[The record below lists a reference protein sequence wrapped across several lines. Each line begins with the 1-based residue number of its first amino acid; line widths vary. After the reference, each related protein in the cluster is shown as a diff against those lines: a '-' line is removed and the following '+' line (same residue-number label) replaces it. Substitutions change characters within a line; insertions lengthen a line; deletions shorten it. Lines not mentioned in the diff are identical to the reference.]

1 MRYFRESN
9 KGVSAYPDKSEK
21 QIFAPYGAHVWKERD
36 NIKRTISGR
45 IGKGSIGHDNRKFIA
60 KNVDAARTTDNIV
73 LVQNDIEQVYH
84 ELFDE
89 ALVEYNA
96 RQTRKDRCIK
106 NYYEHIRHS
115 KQEKPFYEVIF
126 QIGNNEDTRCGTAEA
141 VITTKA
147 LTDFV
152 KSFQKRN
159 PQLRVFNAVI
169 HLDEET
175 PHVHLDYIPFATEQK
190 RGLSTRN
197 TLTGALEQQ
206 GYKGEGKMNTC
217 SKLWVDSE
225 KQALAEIMSG
235 YGIEWEKLGTHEQHL
250 DVLDYKKKMRAR
262 EVERLEN
269 KVECTQHL
277 LENTQTILDDADT
290 ALKQLDT
297 EFAEK
302 SEAVER
308 LDSELA
314 DKNAELSEITN
325 KITVNRQMLKASAEK
340 VSALTEIDAIEIKRK
355 ALSDKVTLAAGDYE
369 KVADLAKKQVV
380 SEKNEQD
387 MIETVDRLT
396 SENNELLQD
405 VAKLR
410 EINKT
415 LVSEKSALQKTV
427 ESLRDTLR
435 SVQEEIG
442 FWKARYDKVIEFLD
456 VHKLRERFLEFVGQH
471 KHLHR

>member
-21 QIFAPYGAHVWKERD
+21 QIFAPYGAHVWKERA

-89 ALVEYNA
+89 ALAEYNA

-106 NYYEHIRHS
+106 NYYEHIDRS
-115 KQEKPFYEVIF
+115 KQEKPFYELIF
-126 QIGNNEDTRCGTAEA
+126 QIGNTEDTHCGTPESALA
-141 VITTKA
+141 TKA
-147 LTDFV
+147 LTEFLQG
-152 KSFQKRN
+152 FQKRN
-159 PQLRVFNAVI
+159 PHIRVFNAVI

-175 PHVHLDYIPFATEQK
+175 PHIHIDFVPFATEQK

-206 GYKGEGKMNTC
+206 GFKGEGKMNTC

-225 KQALAEIMSG
+225 KQALAEIMNG
-235 YGIEWEKLGTHEQHL
+235 YGIEWEQLGTHEQHL

-262 EVERLEN
+262 EVAVLEN

-302 SEAVER
+302 SEAVEK

-325 KITVNRQMLKASAEK
+325 KLTVNREMLKESAEK
-340 VSALTEIDAIEIKRK
+340 VSALMEIDNIEVKRK
-355 ALSDKVTLAAGDYE
+355 ALSDKVTLSADDYE
-369 KVADLAKKQVV
+369 KVADLARKQIV
-380 SEKNEQD
+380 SEKNNRD
-387 MIETVDRLT
+387 MIETVSRLT
-396 SENNELLQD
+396 TENDELLQD

-427 ESLRDTLR
+427 DRLRDTLR
-435 SVQEEIG
+435 SVQEEVG
-442 FWKARYDKVIEFLD
+442 YWKARYGKVMEFLEL
-456 VHKLRERFLEFVGQH
+456 HKLREMFLEFMGQH

>member
-9 KGVSAYPDKSEK
+9 KGVSAYPIERNDK
-21 QIFAPYGAHVWKERD
+21 QFAPYGARVWKERD

-106 NYYEHIRHS
+106 NYYEHICHS
-115 KQEKPFYEVIF
+115 KQEKPFYELIF
-126 QIGNNEDTRCGTAEA
+126 QIGNTEGTHCGTPEA
-141 VITTKA
+141 ALATKA
-147 LTDFV
+147 LTEFLQG
-152 KSFQKRN
+152 FQKRN
-159 PQLRVFNAVI
+159 PHIKVFNAVI

-175 PHVHLDYIPFATEQK
+175 PHIHIDFVPFATEQK

-197 TLTGALEQQ
+197 SLTGALEQQ

-225 KQALAEIMSG
+225 KRALAEIMSG
-235 YGIEWEKLGTHEQHL
+235 YGIEWEQLVTHEHHL
-250 DVLDYKKKMRAR
+250 DVLDYKKKMRTR
-262 EVERLEN
+262 EVQVLEN

-277 LENTQTILDDADT
+277 LENTQAILDDADST
-290 ALKQLDT
+290 LKRLDT

-302 SEAVER
+302 SEAVEK
-308 LDSELA
+308 LESELS
-314 DKNAELSEITN
+314 DKNAELSEVTD
-325 KITVNRQMLKASAEK
+325 KLAVNHQMLKASAEK

-355 ALSDKVTLAAGDYE
+355 ALSDKVTISSDDYE
-369 KVADLAKKQVV
+369 KVADLARKQIV
-380 SEKNEQD
+380 SEKNNRD
-387 MIETVDRLT
+387 MIETVSRLT
-396 SENNELLQD
+396 TENAKLLQD

-427 ESLRDTLR
+427 DRLRGTLM
-435 SVQEEIG
+435 SVQKEVG
-442 FWKARYDKVIEFLD
+442 YWKARYGKVMEFLD
-456 VHKLRERFLEFVGQH
+456 VHRLRERFLEFVGQH

>member
-89 ALVEYNA
+89 ALAEYNA

-106 NYYEHIRHS
+106 NYYEHIDRS
-115 KQEKPFYEVIF
+115 KQEKPFYELIF
-126 QIGNNEDTRCGTAEA
+126 QIGNTEDTHCGTPESALA
-141 VITTKA
+141 TKA
-147 LTDFV
+147 LTEFLQG
-152 KSFQKRN
+152 FQKRN
-159 PQLRVFNAVI
+159 PHIRVFNAVI

-175 PHVHLDYIPFATEQK
+175 PHIHIDFVPFATEQK

-206 GYKGEGKMNTC
+206 GFKGEGKMNTC

-225 KQALAEIMSG
+225 KQALAEIMNG
-235 YGIEWEKLGTHEQHL
+235 YGIEWEQLGTHEQHL

-262 EVERLEN
+262 EVAVLEN

-302 SEAVER
+302 SEAVEK

-325 KITVNRQMLKASAEK
+325 KLTVNREMLKKSAEK
-340 VSALTEIDAIEIKRK
+340 VSALMEIDNIEVKRK
-355 ALSDKVTLAAGDYE
+355 ALSDKVTLSADDYE
-369 KVADLAKKQVV
+369 KVADLARKQIV
-380 SEKNEQD
+380 SEKNNRD
-387 MIETVDRLT
+387 MIETVSRLT
-396 SENNELLQD
+396 TENDELLQD

-427 ESLRDTLR
+427 DRLRDTLR
-435 SVQEEIG
+435 SVQEEVG
-442 FWKARYDKVIEFLD
+442 YWKARYGKVMEFLEL
-456 VHKLRERFLEFVGQH
+456 HKLREMFLEFMGQH

>member
-1 MRYFRESN
+1 MLSPQNEMTIFSRRMALAIKKES
-9 KGVSAYPDKSEK
+9 
-21 QIFAPYGAHVWKERD
+21 D

-60 KNVDAARTTDNIV
+60 KNVDAARTNQNIV
-73 LVQNDIEQVYH
+73 LVQDDIEQVYH

-89 ALVEYNA
+89 ALAEYNA
-96 RQTRKDRCIK
+96 RQSRKDRRIK
-106 NYYEHIRHS
+106 NYYEHIKRS

-147 LTDFV
+147 LNDFV

-175 PHVHLDYIPFATEQK
+175 PHVHLDFVPFVTGQK

-197 TLTGALEQQ
+197 SLTGALEQQ
-206 GYKGEGKMNTC
+206 GFKGEGKFNTC
-217 SKLWVDSE
+217 TKLLVEHE
-225 KQALAEIMSG
+225 KELLAEVMKS
-235 YGIEWEKLGTHEQHL
+235 YGIEWEQLGTHEQHL

-262 EVERLEN
+262 EVAVLEN
-269 KVECTQHL
+269 KVECTQRL
-277 LENTQTILDDADT
+277 LENTQMILDDADT
-290 ALKQLDT
+290 TLKRLDS

-302 SEAVER
+302 IDAVEK

-314 DKNAELSEITN
+314 DKTSELE
-325 KITVNRQMLKASAEK
+325 TVEKKLADDQTLIQQSAEK
-340 VSALTEIDAIEIKRK
+340 VTVLIEIDSIDVKHKALT
-355 ALSDKVTLAAGDYE
+355 DKVTLAAGDYE
-369 KVADLAKKQVV
+369 KVADLARKQIV
-380 SEKNEQD
+380 SEKENQD
-387 MIETVDRLT
+387 MIEAVDKLT
-396 SENNELLQD
+396 RENDELLQD

-427 ESLRDTLR
+427 DRLRDTLR
-435 SVQEEIG
+435 SVQEEVG
-442 FWKARYDKVIEFLD
+442 YWKARYGKVMEFLD

>member
-21 QIFAPYGAHVWKERD
+21 QIFAPYGACVWKECD

-60 KNVDAARTTDNIV
+60 KNVDVSRTDQNIV
-73 LVQNDIEQVYH
+73 LVQDDIEQVYH

-89 ALVEYNA
+89 ALSEYNA

-126 QIGNNEDTRCGTAEA
+126 QIGKNEDTRCGTAGA
-141 VITTKA
+141 KITTKA
-147 LTDFV
+147 LTEFV
-152 KSFQKRN
+152 QSFQKRN

-175 PHVHLDYIPFATEQK
+175 PHVHLDFVPFVTGQK

-197 TLTGALEQQ
+197 SLSGALEQQ

-225 KQALAEIMSG
+225 KQVLAEIMNG
-235 YGIEWEKLGTHEQHL
+235 YGIEWEQLGTHEQHL
-250 DVLDYKKKMRAR
+250 DVLDYKKKMRTR
-262 EVERLEN
+262 EVEVLEN

-290 ALKQLDT
+290 ALKRLDT

-314 DKNAELSEITN
+314 DKSSELAEVTEKLA
-325 KITVNRQMLKASAEK
+325 VNQHMLKKSAEK
-340 VSALTEIDAIEIKRK
+340 VSALTEIDNIDVKRK
-355 ALSDKVTLAAGDYE
+355 ALSDKVTLSADDYE
-369 KVADLAKKQVV
+369 KVVDLARKQIV
-380 SEKNEQD
+380 SEKDNAKMAEAV
-387 MIETVDRLT
+387 ERLT
-396 SENNELLQD
+396 AENAELLQD
-405 VAKLR
+405 VATLR
-410 EINKT
+410 EQNIA
-415 LVSEKSALQKTV
+415 LASEKSALQKTV
-427 ESLRDTLR
+427 DRLRGTLR
-435 SVQEEIG
+435 SVQEEVG
-442 FWKARYDKVIEFLD
+442 YWKARYGKVMEFLD
-456 VHKLRERFLEFVGQH
+456 VHRLRERFLEFVGQH

>member
-1 MRYFRESN
+1 MRE
-9 KGVSAYPDKSEK
+9 
-21 QIFAPYGAHVWKERD
+21 
-36 NIKRTISGR
+36 
-45 IGKGSIGHDNRKFIA
+45 
-60 KNVDAARTTDNIV
+60 
-73 LVQNDIEQVYH
+73 DIEQVYH
-84 ELFDE
+84 ELFDKPLE
-89 ALVEYNA
+89 EYNS
-96 RQTRKDRCIK
+96 RQKRKDRRIK
-106 NYYEHIRHS
+106 NYYEHIRRS

-126 QIGNNEDTRCGTAEA
+126 QIGNNEDTRCGTPEAEL
-141 VITTKA
+141 TTKA
-147 LTDFV
+147 LTEFV
-152 KSFQKRN
+152 QSFQKRN
-159 PQLRVFNAVI
+159 PKLRVFNAVI

-175 PHVHLDYIPFATEQK
+175 PHVHLDFVPFVTGQK

-197 TLTGALEQQ
+197 SLTGALEQQ

-235 YGIEWEKLGTHEQHL
+235 YGVEWEQLNTHERHL

-262 EVERLEN
+262 EVAVLEN

-277 LENTQTILDDADT
+277 LENTQTILNDADT
-290 ALKQLDT
+290 TLKRLDS

-302 SEAVER
+302 SESVEKI
-308 LDSELA
+308 DSELS
-314 DKNAELSEITN
+314 DKNAELSEITE
-325 KITVNRQMLKASAEK
+325 KLAVNQQILKTSEEK
-340 VSALTEIDAIEIKRK
+340 VSALMEIDAIEVKRK
-355 ALSDKVTLAAGDYE
+355 ALSDKVTLSADDYE
-369 KVADLAKKQVV
+369 KVADLARKQVV

-396 SENNELLQD
+396 SENDELLQD

-427 ESLRDTLR
+427 DRLRDTLR

-456 VHKLRERFLEFVGQH
+456 VHKLRERFLDFVGQH
-471 KHLHR
+471 KHLRR

>member
-1 MRYFRESN
+1 M
-9 KGVSAYPDKSEK
+9 
-21 QIFAPYGAHVWKERD
+21 
-36 NIKRTISGR
+36 KRTISGR

-60 KNVDAARTTDNIV
+60 KNVDAARTDQNIV
-73 LVQNDIEQVYH
+73 LVQDDIEQVYH
-84 ELFDE
+84 ELFNE
-89 ALVEYNA
+89 ALAEYNA

-126 QIGNNEDTRCGTAEA
+126 QIGNNEDTRCGMAEA

-152 KSFQKRN
+152 KNFQERN

-175 PHVHLDYIPFATEQK
+175 PHVHLDFVPFVTGQK

-197 TLTGALEQQ
+197 SLTGALEQQ

-225 KQALAEIMSG
+225 KQTLAEIMSG

-262 EVERLEN
+262 EVKALEN
-269 KVECTQHL
+269 KVECIQHL
-277 LENTQTILDDADT
+277 LENTQAILDDADST
-290 ALKQLDT
+290 LKLLDT

-302 SEAVER
+302 SEAVEK

-314 DKNAELSEITN
+314 DKNAELSEVTE
-325 KITVNRQMLKASAEK
+325 KLAVNQQMLKVSAEK
-340 VSALTEIDAIEIKRK
+340 VSALTEIDNIEVKRK
-355 ALSDKVTLAAGDYE
+355 ALSDKVTLSADDYE
-369 KVADLAKKQVV
+369 KVVDLARKQIV
-380 SEKNEQD
+380 SEKDNAKMAEAV
-387 MIETVDRLT
+387 ERLT
-396 SENNELLQD
+396 AENAELLQD
-405 VAKLR
+405 VATLR
-410 EINKT
+410 EQNIA
-415 LVSEKSALQKTV
+415 LASEKSSLQKAV
-427 ESLRDTLR
+427 DRLENTLR
-435 SVQEEIG
+435 SVQEEVS
-442 FWKARYDKVIEFLD
+442 FWKWKFNKTMEFL
-456 VHKLRERFLEFVGQH
+456 ERHSLKRKWEEWGG
-471 KHLHR
+471 KRNRGR